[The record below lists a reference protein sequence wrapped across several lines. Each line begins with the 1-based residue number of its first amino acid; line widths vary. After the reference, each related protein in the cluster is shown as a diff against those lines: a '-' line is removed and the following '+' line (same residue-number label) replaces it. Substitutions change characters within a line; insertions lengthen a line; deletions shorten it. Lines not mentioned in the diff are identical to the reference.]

1 MSQIA
6 IQQQQMVQQHSTI
19 RGLQTKIHRILN
31 VFLNQQDNRPENNK
45 DEASR

>member
-1 MSQIA
+1 MFQIA
-6 IQQQQMVQQHSTI
+6 IQQQQMVQHSTI

-31 VFLNQQDNRPENNK
+31 ALLNQQDNRPGNNK